1 MLVLSRKEKEE
12 IHIGNDVTITILR
25 VKGHSVRIGINAP
38 KDIRVIRGELQQ
50 PNELDSTAD
59 ELSRPE
65 GRTADKFVCHS
76 EGECPTIP
84 TTSRTRPG
92 GTAAPMLQRMVR
104 QQFHSLRSRC

>member
-12 IHIGNDVTITILR
+12 IHIGNNVTITILR

-50 PNELDSTAD
+50 PNEMDSSVD
-59 ELSRPE
+59 ERSRPA
-65 GRTADKFVCHS
+65 GKTADKFVCQS

-84 TTSRTRPG
+84 ATSRTRPG
-92 GTAAPMLQRMVR
+92 GTAAPMLRRMVR
-104 QQFHSLRSRC
+104 QQFHPLRSSC